1 MKGMA
6 LMSEETNRQK
16 PGDPMEVWEQWY
28 EAASKGWS
36 NSTNGNAGKTSSP
49 NPFSLYR
56 TWLQGV
62 TRAMEQSQQGTGN
75 PLELWKRWFEATAD
89 SWRKAVEI
97 SNKGGDS
104 LGLMKQWLDMM
115 DAARAGLLAGMTLPI
130 APFTFFKQ
138 WYDATNETL
147 SAAIGDVI
155 GSDKFMEVSS
165 EFLNDYANL
174 YALIR
179 RTNEDYL
186 HNLQLPT
193 RTDIARVAELLIN
206 LEDKVDRIENQLED
220 VADDAGHG
228 LSQLDDVQQ
237 RLAAVESLEQRVGQL
252 EQRLNGIESKL
263 DTLLAAIAT
272 LPTRTTEPVKVPSSS
287 RRANRTADAQRQ
299 KSQKSQEAE
308 AQAAS

>member
-16 PGDPMEVWEQWY
+16 PSDPMEVWEQWY

-36 NSTNGNAGKTSSP
+36 STMNGNAGKPSSP

-56 TWLQGV
+56 AWLQGV
-62 TRAMEQSQQGTGN
+62 TRAMEQNKQSAGN

-104 LGLMKQWLDMM
+104 LGLMKQWLDML
-115 DAARAGLLAGMTLPI
+115 DAARAGLLAGMTLPV

-147 SAAIGDVI
+147 SAAIGEAI

-174 YALIR
+174 YALTRHI
-179 RTNEDYL
+179 NEDYL

-193 RTDIARVAELLIN
+193 RTDIARVAELLVN

-252 EQRLNGIESKL
+252 EQRLEGIESKL

-272 LPTRTTEPVKVPSSS
+272 LPTRTIETVKVSSSS
-287 RRANRTADAQRQ
+287 RRASRKADTQR
-299 KSQKSQEAE
+299 QKSQEAE